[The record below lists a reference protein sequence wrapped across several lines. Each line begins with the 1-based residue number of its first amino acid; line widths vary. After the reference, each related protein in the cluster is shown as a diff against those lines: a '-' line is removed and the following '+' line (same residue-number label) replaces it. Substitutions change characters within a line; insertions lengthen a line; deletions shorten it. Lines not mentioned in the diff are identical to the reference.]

1 MAMMEVTQTIQVSG
15 SNAMGP
21 SASAIVDDEA
31 VPGHSFLMTLC
42 CPQAATIL
50 RKGKVAINLPP
61 RGKRRSAARGTF
73 SPKSV
78 TPSRVREFPDE
89 HLTVSASKLFCQE
102 ELRVTCETTL
112 NHA

>member
-1 MAMMEVTQTIQVSG
+1 MAMMEVTQTVQVSG

-42 CPQAATIL
+42 CPQAATIDQPASTWEA
-50 RKGKVAINLPP
+50 KVSCTWHLQ
-61 RGKRRSAARGTF
+61 SQ
-73 SPKSV
+73 SV

-89 HLTVSASKLFCQE
+89 HLTVSASKLFCQACRE